1 MSLTKK
7 ISQLKN
13 LAELQ
18 PNKKWEDTTKYDLL
32 SEISAQNRLMKA
44 QKLTNSE
51 KVDLFVSRVMRR
63 TVPSVSKVIAGFL
76 IIMMGSGVGFAAQ
89 ASVPGEVLWPI
100 KRSIEKAELTVTLSP
115 VRETEV
121 HIKHV
126 NKRLAE
132 IDKIVKDLNKTDQP
146 GQTVKSE
153 KAIKKA
159 VGHLEQDVTAVDTS
173 LKIVKEEKKPVE
185 AVSLAKKVK
194 DATKE
199 TKNKVS
205 SLEEA
210 NKSKN
215 AVFKEALNDVKKF
228 NEEAKESAV
237 NLAVEVHEEVESAM
251 KKSVIDQE
259 ISTNSTTPQTYIEER
274 HAQTIKNLVTEIIA
288 SEIDD
293 LSSEIKNTKEKVDVA
308 GEEQENNT
316 DASVGQQEDLTNINS
331 IKSKPGAAEVVLD
344 EAKVLLGEGALK
356 DALNKV
362 SESKEINSEAET
374 VLEQISNNKQA
385 ENKDSIDSGQ
395 TASTTPADM
404 DGNLKEESETV
415 EASAVGIDE
424 VELKEVELEEP
435 VVDDSAVTE
444 INN

>member
-1 MSLTKK
+1 
-7 ISQLKN
+7 
-13 LAELQ
+13 
-18 PNKKWEDTTKYDLL
+18 
-32 SEISAQNRLMKA
+32 
-44 QKLTNSE
+44 
-51 KVDLFVSRVMRR
+51 
-63 TVPSVSKVIAGFL
+63 
-76 IIMMGSGVGFAAQ
+76 MMGSGVGFAAQ

-274 HAQTIKNLVTEIIA
+274 DAQTIKNLVTEIIA

>member
-274 HAQTIKNLVTEIIA
+274 DAQTIKNLVTEIIA